1 MTGNRVKLW
10 GPPGTGKTRRLIE
23 ICEQEMSRGRASGE
37 IIFCS
42 FTKAAAHEARD
53 RAIARFGGTPENYP
67 WFSTEHS
74 ICYRLLG
81 IGKQQVLNRHKLREF
96 GSKYHYV
103 FFEEAVQR
111 LNEDTGEVEERF
123 SEAWLK
129 TVADYYEAF
138 VSFMANRCLGFDAAY
153 SEFLGYHSREDLPD
167 DWSRAGVIEYI
178 ERRERYK
185 QENNLW
191 SFDDMITRAI
201 ERDIFPQGAK
211 VLIVDECQ
219 DSSPLLYSLIRR
231 WASKVESYY
240 LASDPLQAI
249 YGFSGAAPELFFEF
263 PGEQQV
269 LNHSFRLTPQV
280 KGVAQKIIE
289 RTKLTFPAYSA
300 ADRTGIV
307 ERKQFVSIKW
317 GQDNSFLLAR
327 TRWFLSLYADELRA
341 RGIPFKVERGRHSPL
356 TDSRG
361 RAFYTLF
368 KISEGENVSSLELA
382 NLMKHTG
389 RPWLEWGA
397 KKRISNLVE
406 GDYWGA
412 DLPKMGFTEDF
423 MTAVGHGDFTNVL
436 CRDFDPDDKTYL
448 RRVLK
453 KVGPSAF
460 EEEPKLVLTTI
471 HGSKGREKPTVYLC
485 PDLTRRVWDAY
496 CRDRNPESLVF
507 YVGVTR
513 AVDRLVIL
521 TTEQDYSFPLPRKD

>member
-1 MTGNRVKLW
+1 
-10 GPPGTGKTRRLIE
+10 
-23 ICEQEMSRGRASGE
+23 MSRGRASGE

-53 RAIARFGGTPENYP
+53 RAIARFGGTAENYP

-81 IGKQQVLNRHKLREF
+81 LKREQVLTKHKLREF
-96 GSKYHYV
+96 GLKHSYS
-103 FFEEAVQR
+103 FSIEGVQR
-111 LNEDTGEVEERF
+111 DDVEERF
-123 SEAWLK
+123 SESWLK
-129 TVADYYEAF
+129 TIGDYYEAF
-138 VSFMANRCLGFDAAY
+138 ISFMANRCLGFDAAY
-153 SEFLGYHSREDLPD
+153 SQFLRWHEELPD
-167 DWSRAGVIEYI
+167 GWSRMGLISYI

-211 VLIVDECQ
+211 VLIADECQ
-219 DSSPLLYSLIRR
+219 DSSPLLYRLMQR

-240 LASDPLQAI
+240 LSADPLQAI
-249 YGFSGAAPELFFEF
+249 YQFFGAAPELFFEF

-269 LNHSFRLTPQV
+269 LSHSFRLTPQV
-280 KGVAQKIIE
+280 KEVAQKIIE
-289 RTKLTFPAYSA
+289 RAKLPFPAYSA

-317 GQDNSFLLAR
+317 GQENSFLLAR
-327 TRWFLSLYADELRA
+327 TRWLLSLYASELRA
-341 RGIPFKVERGRHSPL
+341 KGVPFKTERGQHSPL
-356 TDSRG
+356 TNSRG
-361 RAFYTLF
+361 KAFYTLF

-406 GDYWGA
+406 GEYWIG
-412 DLPKMGFTEDF
+412 DIRDMGVTEDF
-423 MTAVGHGDFTNVL
+423 MTTVGHGDFGDVL

-448 RRVLK
+448 RRVLSNL
-453 KVGPSAF
+453 GRGAF